1 MEAFALAMRRTFRY
15 SFWCLALFVILLV
28 LLPDHKVFLQSLL
41 LGTVAGIINTIV
53 LAGKVWVVG
62 QIADNPDVRP
72 KGTGTMLRFMIA
84 GLSAYLTF
92 LFPHIFT
99 LSGVLLGLFLIQG
112 IGFLLVY
119 RNFK

>member
-1 MEAFALAMRRTFRY
+1 MEAFAFAMRKTFRY
-15 SFWCLALFVILLV
+15 SFWLLALLVVLFV
-28 LLPDHKVFLQSLL
+28 LLPDHEVMLQSLL

-62 QIADNPDVRP
+62 QTADNPDVRP

-99 LSGVLLGLFLIQG
+99 LSGVLIGLFLVQG
-112 IGFLLVY
+112 ISFLLVY
-119 RNFK
+119 RNSK